1 MAKTKA
7 DIGHGQGR
15 TSIEGGGAQTGAAG
29 AGKVVWANEGF
40 EKLAGVEAVDI
51 VGQNIVTLFD
61 EGGDT
66 EDEKGGE
73 LRRNLELSTVSFFGT
88 RRGRKRLS
96 QTQERWVII
105 VNGSVPQP

>member
-7 DIGHGQGR
+7 DIGRGQGR
-15 TSIEGGGAQTGAAG
+15 TATEGGGAETGVVG

-40 EKLAGVEAVDI
+40 EKLSGVEAVDI
-51 VGQNIVTLFD
+51 VGQNIVSLFD

-73 LRRNLELSTVSFFGT
+73 LKRNLELSTVSFFEPRPGS
-88 RRGRKRLS
+88 KRLIKKPR
-96 QTQERWVII
+96 TL
-105 VNGSVPQP
+105 GHHY